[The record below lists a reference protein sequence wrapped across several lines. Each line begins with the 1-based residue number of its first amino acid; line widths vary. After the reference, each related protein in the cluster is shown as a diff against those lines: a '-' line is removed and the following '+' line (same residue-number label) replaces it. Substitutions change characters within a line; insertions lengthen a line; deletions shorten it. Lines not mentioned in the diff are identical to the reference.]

1 MSVAGTWNLVMLTP
15 IGERKATLSV
25 TEAGGALT
33 GTLMNDEG
41 GRAEIRDGKASGDS
55 LSFSADVKSPMP
67 LTLDFKAKVDGNA
80 ISGNVSAGGIGS
92 WGFNGTR
99 A

>member
-15 IGERKATLSV
+15 IGERRATLTV
-25 TEAGGALT
+25 AEAGGALT

-41 GRAEIRDGKASGDS
+41 GRTEIREGKASGDT
-55 LSFSADVKSPMP
+55 LSFAADVKSPMP
-67 LTLDFKAKVDGNA
+67 LTLEFKAKVDGNA

>member
-15 IGERKATLSV
+15 IGERKATLTVSDQ
-25 TEAGGALT
+25 GGTLS
-33 GTLMNDEG
+33 GSLMNDEG
-41 GRAEIRDGKASGDS
+41 GRTEIRDGKASGDDI
-55 LSFSADVKSPMP
+55 SFMADVKSPMP
-67 LTLDFKAKVDGNA
+67 LTLEFKAKVAGNS
-80 ISGNVSAGGIGS
+80 ITGNVAAGGIGS

>member
-25 TEAGGALT
+25 SEQAGALT
-33 GTLMNDEG
+33 GTIMNDEG
-41 GRAEIRDGKASGDS
+41 GRTELRDGKATADT

-67 LTLDFKAKVDGNA
+67 LTLEFKGKVEGNS

-92 WGFNGTR
+92 WGFTGTR

>member
-1 MSVAGTWNLVMLTP
+1 MSVSGTWNLVMHTP
-15 IGERKATLSV
+15 IGERKATLAV
-25 TEAGGALT
+25 TEAGGAVT

-41 GRAEIRDGKASGDS
+41 GRTDIREGKATGDA

-67 LTLDFKAKVDGNA
+67 LTLEFKAKVDGNS